1 MGLMLHC
8 GAHEVKV
15 HELRDVPVPEA
26 VHEYIGRSG
35 HTKTLARTQ
44 RWRGI
49 QHYDIVNAI
58 DGVCQNKGMP
68 IDLKRTR
75 WGVSDDGGDLF
86 GYIKFETELMGRP
99 TVISQYFTDEMEPTM
114 GFRHS
119 NLSKFAAKGT
129 IGGNVFVCDN
139 MAITGE
145 IAFNIKH
152 TSGNIHNIN
161 SVMEEGINKYLKNIP
176 KLGEMV
182 RNLKSITIDDRK
194 LASAYLRAGRDKL
207 MSWSHIGYVDKLWE
221 NPTHDAFKRSRDGWR
236 LYNAFNTVVKRYSPA
251 RQFDI
256 VGKLDQIIRPEEKE
270 ICF

>member
-256 VGKLDQIIRPEEKE
+256 VGKLDKIIRPEEKE